1 MKKGMLWICAVL
13 LMALAVLL
21 PILLAT
27 GDGAIE
33 IVTITVG
40 VTLYHFAMRLA
51 VGTVVNG
58 IMKNRADP
66 RSAWFRERRF
76 EKVLYRGL
84 CVRRWKKYLPTYDKD
99 AFDTRTK
106 TVRQIVGATCQ
117 AEVVHEIIMVLS
129 LLPIA
134 FAPILGG
141 AAALTVTSV
150 LAMLVDSLFV
160 VLQRY
165 NRPKLVRVMER
176 FDTLKFSIPKKTDR
190 L

>member
-1 MKKGMLWICAVL
+1 MLGICAGL
-13 LMALAVLL
+13 LITLAVLL
-21 PILLAT
+21 PILFMT

-33 IVTITVG
+33 IITITAG
-40 VTLYHFAMRLA
+40 VTLYHFAMRLT
-51 VGTVVNG
+51 VGMIVNHV
-58 IMKNRADP
+58 MKNQADP
-66 RSAWFRERRF
+66 QNAWFRERRF
-76 EKVLYRGL
+76 ERALYRGL
-84 CVRRWKKYLPTYDKD
+84 GVRRWKKYLPTYDKD

-117 AEVVHEIIMVLS
+117 AEVVHEIIMVFS

-141 AAALTVTSV
+141 AVALTVTSV
-150 LAMLVDSLFV
+150 LAMLADSLFV

-165 NRPKLVRVMER
+165 NRPMLVRVMER
-176 FDTLKFSIPKKTDR
+176 FDTLKFSISKKTDR